1 MLNLAA
7 ALLTNLKC
15 EEPVAVTF
23 SNPAR
28 GIAVKASRPKAKQA
42 WPVPETVVDSITESL
57 RQAII
62 SGAIRPSERI
72 RVSNFEQKFGVSHIP
87 IREALR
93 RLQSEGFVEISPR
106 RTTIAA
112 GVDLADLANIY
123 DLRRI
128 IEIEIG
134 RRAVANMTNSDIEA
148 TRRALERFQAVASD
162 PSSSEFWERHREFHW
177 AILAP
182 AASPTVE
189 RVLGH
194 LWRSSE
200 RYVRLF
206 VSTFATM
213 EEVMDL
219 HVELYRACASGDVAT
234 FEKALTRHYMET
246 EKTVRDGFRLLPAGR
261 TKVDVSS

>member
-1 MLNLAA
+1 MS
-7 ALLTNLKC
+7 TQI
-15 EEPVAVTF
+15 EE
-23 SNPAR
+23 
-28 GIAVKASRPKAKQA
+28 A
-42 WPVPETVVDSITESL
+42 WPIPETMVDGITERL

-62 SGAIRPSERI
+62 TGTIGPGERI
-72 RVSNFEQKFGVSHIP
+72 RVADLERKFGVSHIP

-93 RLQSEGFVEISPR
+93 RLQSEGFVQISPR

-128 IEIEIG
+128 IEVEIG
-134 RRAVANMTNSDIEA
+134 RRAVSRMGKGDIEA
-148 TRRALERFQAVASD
+148 VRRALGSFQAVANN
-162 PSSSEFWERHREFHW
+162 PSSAEFWERHRDFHW

-182 AASPTVE
+182 AANPTVH

-194 LWRSSE
+194 LWQSSE

-213 EEVMDL
+213 NTVMDL
-219 HVELYRACASGDVAT
+219 HVELYEACTGGDANT
-234 FEKALTRHYMET
+234 FESALTRHYEET
-246 EKTVRDGFRLLPAGR
+246 EKTVRDGFKSLQAGR
-261 TKVDVSS
+261 ADAS